1 LYDPNQNNL
10 PKYDGDDTITKITI
24 LDEDFPGTLCFNQ
37 TSVVV
42 NKKQQSVQVKIL
54 REGGSDGKVSCLV
67 KTEQLN
73 EGQNCAKE
81 YEDYMPHY
89 EKVNFDHGEGER
101 TINIDIINERHPQ
114 IQSKTIGSA
123 KIENE
128 DDDDAGEKP
137 NLMFKV
143 KIEKAEPSIVKV
155 SKKNICYVTI
165 D

>member
-1 LYDPNQNNL
+1 
-10 PKYDGDDTITKITI
+10 
-24 LDEDFPGTLCFNQ
+24 
-37 TSVVV
+37 
-42 NKKQQSVQVKIL
+42 
-54 REGGSDGKVSCLV
+54 
-67 KTEQLN
+67 
-73 EGQNCAKE
+73 
-81 YEDYMPHY
+81 MPHY

-123 KIENE
+123 KVDNE
-128 DDDDAGEKP
+128 DDQDDGEKP

-165 D
+165 DQNEQEDNVGQGQAELIKFFINSKDKSWGQ